1 MRHRGHRAPRPWMR
15 HRGHRAPR
23 PWMWHRGR
31 RAPRPCAT
39 MWRRRHVRSLRNRQT
54 ARSARTP
61 IAEFQIRFQST
72 HPSKPRF
79 ASAAAT
85 SSPLTHNGVRVL
97 RVDSRNVTSRR
108 RGDARI
114 ALRFD
119 TSREVRTRNHLGL
132 RLRRLRTVH
141 GTSANRIGPSFGPLP
156 KSRALSVHLRVR
168 RTPSAPR
175 PRLGRTRNLPH
186 PQLGRTPIPP
196 RPRIGRMPN
205 PLRPRIG
212 RMPIPLRPR
221 IGRMPNPLLRQPTH
235 QGKRRKLSHAAVR
248 SPAGL
253 PPPTR
258 APRAQG
264 VSSNRIPF
272 RRSSSPRRCLFPP
285 VAKRSRPR
293 SSPTKW

>member
-1 MRHRGHRAPRPWMR
+1 MFVR
-15 HRGHRAPR
+15 
-23 PWMWHRGR
+23 R

-54 ARSARTP
+54 ARGARTP
-61 IAEFQIRFQST
+61 IAEFQIRFRSA
-72 HPSKPRF
+72 HPSKPKF

-85 SSPLTHNGVRVL
+85 SSPITHNGVRVH

-108 RGDARI
+108 PGDARI

-132 RLRRLRTVH
+132 RLRRLRTVR
-141 GTSANRIGPSFGPLP
+141 GTSANRIGLSFGPLP
-156 KSRALSVHLRVR
+156 KSRALSVHVRVR
-168 RTPSAPR
+168 RTPNAPR
-175 PRLGRTRNLPH
+175 PRFGRTRNPPHPRLRLTPNPHPPRLGRTPNSRLPR
-186 PQLGRTPIPP
+186 PGRTPNPP
-196 RPRIGRMPN
+196 HPR
-205 PLRPRIG
+205 L
-212 RMPIPLRPR
+212 
-221 IGRMPNPLLRQPTH
+221 GRMPNPLLRQPTH

-248 SPAGL
+248 SPAVL

-258 APRAQG
+258 APHAQG